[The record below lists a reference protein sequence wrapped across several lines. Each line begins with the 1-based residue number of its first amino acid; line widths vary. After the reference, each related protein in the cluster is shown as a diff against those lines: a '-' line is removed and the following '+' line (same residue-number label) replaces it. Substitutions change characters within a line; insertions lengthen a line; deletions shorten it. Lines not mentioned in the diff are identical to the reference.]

1 MKFKPT
7 QHSVVL
13 AFNQG
18 TLALDLLTIS
28 KFYTGFPTE
37 LVGYWKGV
45 VERSYQLDI
54 SKVDLME
61 MENLLIEANQDAFLY
76 ISNSGKV
83 YEKDVYN
90 FANNLGTMQRVPHKE
105 DKCTY
110 CPSTN
115 TYWKAIL

>member
-1 MKFKPT
+1 MKFNPT
-7 QHSVVL
+7 QYSAVL
-13 AFNQG
+13 AFNQD

-45 VERSYQLDI
+45 AERSYQLDM
-54 SKVDLME
+54 SKVDLVE
-61 MENLLIEANQDAFLY
+61 MENLLIEANQNTFLI
-76 ISNSGKV
+76 ISSSGKV

-90 FANNLGTMQRVPHKE
+90 SANNLGTMQKIPHKE
-105 DKCTY
+105 DNCTY
-110 CPSTN
+110 CPSTK